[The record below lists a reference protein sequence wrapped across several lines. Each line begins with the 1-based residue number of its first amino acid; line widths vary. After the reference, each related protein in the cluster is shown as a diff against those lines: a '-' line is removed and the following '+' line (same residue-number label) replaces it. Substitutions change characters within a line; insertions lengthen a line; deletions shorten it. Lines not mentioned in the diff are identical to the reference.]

1 MQARITKPADER
13 RDEILDAAHRLF
25 VTKGFRATTIEDLL
39 TAVGIAK
46 GTLYYHFS
54 GKDEILQELVM
65 RTIRQVTARADQVAA
80 SDLDPLTKF
89 IGVLASTS
97 ADAEAAELA
106 EEFHAPGNDAF
117 HLMSI
122 IELIRHLTPVLT
134 RVVEEGVAAG
144 VFSTTQPREDVEI
157 LLTGVGFL
165 TDDGIFPGEAA
176 EIPRRIRGLV
186 LAAERLLGCPPG
198 SLAALAGPAD
208 SLPTTNSS
216 GSPREGDA

>member
-1 MQARITKPADER
+1 MMARITKPADER
-13 RDEILDAAHRLF
+13 RDEILDAARRLF
-25 VTKGFRATTIEDLL
+25 VSKGFGATTIDDLL
-39 TAVGIAK
+39 GAVGIAK

-65 RTIRQVTARADQVAA
+65 RTVRQATARAEAVAA
-80 SDLDPLTKF
+80 SDFDPLTRF
-89 IGVLASTS
+89 IGVLASVS

-117 HLMSI
+117 HLLSI

-144 VFSTTQPREDVEI
+144 VFTTTQPREDVEI
-157 LLTGVGFL
+157 ILTGVGFL
-165 TDDGIFPGEAA
+165 TDDGIFTGESA

-186 LAAERLLGCPPG
+186 DAGERLLGCPAG
-198 SLAALAGPAD
+198 SLAVLAGSAAPGT
-208 SLPTTNSS
+208 PS
-216 GSPREGDA
+216 GGEA